1 VRRFAPYLL
10 VLVSLVSGCAALKA
24 PVEPVLPALAHPVS
38 IRARAT
44 VEVKRTMT
52 LTGRAVVLAKSP
64 GSFRIEVQG
73 PFGSAA
79 ALLVSDGKT
88 VYLMSGG
95 EAKRYG
101 TDDPLF
107 PYSFSPEEAVSF
119 LTGGPITAEGCGCE
133 VSRDANGR
141 VSMVTKPGNGPA
153 ALTVT
158 MTDYRAVDGAEV
170 PFDIKITNRKGSLH
184 IKYASVEVNP
194 DLNADSFDTEGLP

>member
-1 VRRFAPYLL
+1 MRPIVPYLL
-10 VLVSLVSGCAALKA
+10 VLVALVSGCAALKP
-24 PVEPVLPALAHPVS
+24 PVGLLPPPVHPVS

-44 VEVKRTMT
+44 VEVRRTVA
-52 LTGRAVVLAKSP
+52 LSGRAVVLAKSP

-79 ALLVSDGKT
+79 ALLVSDGRT

-95 EAKRYG
+95 EAKRYE

-119 LTGGPITAEGCGCE
+119 LTGGPIAQEGCGCE
-133 VSRDANGR
+133 VLRDSGGR
-141 VSMVTKPGNGPA
+141 VMKVTKPGNGQA

-170 PFDIKITNRKGSLH
+170 PFDIEIANRKGSLH
-184 IKYASVEVNP
+184 IKYASVEINP
-194 DLNADSFDTEGLP
+194 DLKADSFDTEGLP